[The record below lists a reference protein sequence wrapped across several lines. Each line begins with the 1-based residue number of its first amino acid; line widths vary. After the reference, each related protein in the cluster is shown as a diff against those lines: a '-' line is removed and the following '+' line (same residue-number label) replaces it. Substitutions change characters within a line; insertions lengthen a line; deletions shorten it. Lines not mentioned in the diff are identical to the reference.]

1 MTTDT
6 AVRPGSAPEPAA
18 AEPLPLQ
25 AAGRD
30 LQARLAARAAREG
43 APAPRVA
50 VIGAGDVLRREDPHV
65 AEQRAAATVH
75 LTADAVLIGPWGGT
89 PDTAACGCCLAVR
102 WQRLRTRT
110 ERDALETGLSHS
122 AAGSWPVLP
131 DYTADAVWALYR
143 LTATGSASPAPD
155 PASAG
160 GGVAPAGGHV
170 PGAGP
175 APARTGGGSPPAGRP
190 LPVAASVGDDSVP
203 VRVGGLAPTGRPP
216 RAAGK
221 PAPVG
226 NGSGTGRGSGLAPAD
241 DALPRVTRLDLETG
255 LVSKVPLHAEPL
267 CPHAPHGRAAAER
280 EAFPVSREKPA
291 ADRYRL
297 RAPGGYDLPAAALAN
312 PVCGVL
318 GAGTWSDVTSPTT
331 APVAGSVFMRG
342 YAGLTDVTW
351 SGQSHSFAASRD
363 LAFLEGLERYAGT
376 HRRERGGIVTD
387 SYDNLGDAALDPRD
401 CGMYAPQTYRDDP
414 MIAPFDPARPIPW
427 VRGWSLRD
435 DRPVLVPARL
445 VYYSAGTAADHFV
458 FECSNGCATGSCLEE
473 AVLFGL
479 LELIERD
486 AFLLA
491 WYGSARLTEI
501 DLGAC
506 SSPVLR
512 AMTDRAALCGYDVHA
527 FDNRIDLSVPVVTGL
542 AVRRD
547 GGPGTLAFAAGAAFD
562 PETAVEAA
570 VSEILTYLP
579 HLPRQVTERPAE
591 LDAMADDFGLVRRL
605 PDHAALFGLPRMAR
619 YVDSYLEPKD
629 VGSPAQVYAEWEDRR
644 PRGLDLR
651 EDILW
656 CTREL
661 ARAGC
666 DVIVVDQ
673 TAPEQRAM
681 GLRTVCTIAPGLL
694 PIDFGWARQRALTMP
709 RLRTAQRRAGMRP
722 DDLRESEVRRVPHPF
737 P

>member
-18 AEPLPLQ
+18 PEPLPLQ

-30 LQARLAARAAREG
+30 LEARLAARAAREG

-50 VIGAGDVLRREDPHV
+50 VIGAGDVLRREDPQV

-122 AAGSWPVLP
+122 AAGTWPVLP
-131 DYTADAVWALYR
+131 DYTADAVWSLCR
-143 LTATGSASPAPD
+143 LTATPLGAQSPE
-155 PASAG
+155 
-160 GGVAPAGGHV
+160 
-170 PGAGP
+170 
-175 APARTGGGSPPAGRP
+175 RGR
-190 LPVAASVGDDSVP
+190 S
-203 VRVGGLAPTGRPP
+203 
-216 RAAGK
+216 
-221 PAPVG
+221 
-226 NGSGTGRGSGLAPAD
+226 PAD
-241 DALPRVTRLDLETG
+241 DLLPRVTRLDLETG
-255 LVSKVPLHAEPL
+255 LVTTVPLLAEPL
-267 CPHAPHGRAAAER
+267 CPHAPHGRAGGGR
-280 EAFPVSREKPA
+280 EDFPVAREKAA

-401 CGMYAPQTYRDDP
+401 CGMYAPETYRDDP

-427 VRGWSLRD
+427 VQGWSLRD

-651 EDILW
+651 EDVLW

-681 GLRTVCTIAPGLL
+681 GLRTVCAIAPGLL

>member
-1 MTTDT
+1 MTTDS
-6 AVRPGSAPEPAA
+6 AVRPGSAPGPAA
-18 AEPLPLQ
+18 AVPLPLE
-25 AAGRD
+25 AAG
-30 LQARLAARAAREG
+30 LGLEARLAARAAREG
-43 APAPRVA
+43 VPAPRVA
-50 VIGAGDVLRREDPHV
+50 VIGAGDVLRGEDPLTAAH
-65 AEQRAAATVH
+65 RAAATVH
-75 LTADAVLIGPWGGT
+75 LTADAVLIGPWGGS
-89 PDTAACGCCLAVR
+89 PAAAACGCCLAVR

-110 ERDALETGLSHS
+110 ERDALETGLARS
-122 AAGSWPVLP
+122 AAGAWPVLP
-131 DYTADAVWALYR
+131 DYTADAVWSLIR
-143 LTATGSASPAPD
+143 LTASRPPAAP
-155 PASAG
+155 PLPAGAASAAPES
-160 GGVAPAGGHV
+160 APAGGDF
-170 PGAGP
+170 A
-175 APARTGGGSPPAGRP
+175 PAGRRP
-190 LPVAASVGDDSVP
+190 RAAASRVPVAAPAGD
-203 VRVGGLAPTGRPP
+203 RTAP
-216 RAAGK
+216 
-221 PAPVG
+221 
-226 NGSGTGRGSGLAPAD
+226 GRGGGGFAAVGT
-241 DALPRVTRLDLETG
+241 LPQVTRLDLETG
-255 LVSKVPLHAEPL
+255 QVSTVPLLAEPL
-267 CPHAPHGRAAAER
+267 CPHAPHAPHPQVPAAAEG
-280 EAFPVSREKPA
+280 FPAARQKPA

-376 HRRERGGIVTD
+376 HRRDRGGIVTD
-387 SYDNLGDAALDPRD
+387 SYDNLGDAALDPRA
-401 CGMYAPQTYRDDP
+401 CGVYAPETYRDDP

-491 WYGSARLTEI
+491 WYGDARLTEI

-506 SSPVLR
+506 RSPVVR

-527 FDNRIDLSVPVVTGL
+527 FDNRIDLPVPVVTGL

-619 YVDSYLEPKD
+619 YVGSYLEPTA
-629 VGSPAQVYAEWEDRR
+629 VRPPAEVYAEWEDRR

-651 EDILW
+651 DDVLW

-709 RLRTAQRRAGMRP
+709 RLRTAQRVAGLRP

>member
-6 AVRPGSAPEPAA
+6 AVRPGSAPGPRAVA
-18 AEPLPLQ
+18 PLPLE
-25 AAGRD
+25 AAG
-30 LQARLAARAAREG
+30 LALEGRLAVRAARDG
-43 APAPRVA
+43 VPAPRVA
-50 VIGAGDVLRREDPHV
+50 VIGAADVLRREAPP
-65 AEQRAAATVH
+65 AAARRAAATVH
-75 LTADAVLIGPWGGT
+75 LTADAVLIGPWGGST
-89 PDTAACGCCLAVR
+89 AAAACGCCLAIR

-110 ERDALETGLSHS
+110 ERDALETGLART
-122 AAGSWPVLP
+122 AAGAWPVLP
-131 DYTADAVWALYR
+131 DFTADAVWALVR
-143 LTATGSASPAPD
+143 LAAAPAEPVGVPRPPASGAGAPAPD
-155 PASAG
+155 RSST
-160 GGVAPAGGHV
+160 PAGG
-170 PGAGP
+170 
-175 APARTGGGSPPAGRP
+175 
-190 LPVAASVGDDSVP
+190 
-203 VRVGGLAPTGRPP
+203 
-216 RAAGK
+216 
-221 PAPVG
+221 
-226 NGSGTGRGSGLAPAD
+226 

-255 LVSKVPLHAEPL
+255 QVSTVPLLADPL
-267 CPHAPHGRAAAER
+267 CPHAPHGHTPGEP
-280 EAFPVSREKPA
+280 EDFPVSREKAA

-297 RAPGGYDLPAAALAN
+297 RSPAGYDLPAAALAN

-318 GAGTWSDVTSPTT
+318 GVGTWSDVTSPTT

-351 SGQSHSFAASRD
+351 SGQSHSFTASRD

-376 HRRERGGIVTD
+376 HRRERGGVVTD
-387 SYDNLGDAALDPRD
+387 SYDNLGEAALDPRD
-401 CGMYAPQTYRDDP
+401 CGLYAPETYRDDP
-414 MIAPFDPARPIPW
+414 MIAPFDPSRPIPW
-427 VRGWSLRD
+427 VQGWSLRD

-486 AFLLA
+486 AFLLG
-491 WYGSARLTEI
+491 WYGDARLTEI

-506 SSPVLR
+506 RSPVLR

-527 FDNRIDLSVPVVTGL
+527 FDNRVDLAVPVVTGL

-591 LDAMADDFGLVRRL
+591 LAAMAEDFSLVRRL
-605 PDHAALFGLPRMAR
+605 PDHAALFGLPRMTR
-619 YVDSYLEPKD
+619 YVGSYLEPVD
-629 VGSPAQVYAEWEDRR
+629 VRPPAEVYAEWEDRR

-651 EDILW
+651 DDVLW
-656 CTREL
+656 CTGEL

-694 PIDFGWARQRALTMP
+694 PIDFGWTRQRALTMP